1 MEENHGCFIGVPQRI
16 ISKIQGIS
24 LTILAPNYPYLRFI
38 DRVYI
43 ILVMKNVAV
52 KRNGPVSAQWPLSF
66 EM

>member
-52 KRNGPVSAQWPLSF
+52 K
-66 EM
+66 